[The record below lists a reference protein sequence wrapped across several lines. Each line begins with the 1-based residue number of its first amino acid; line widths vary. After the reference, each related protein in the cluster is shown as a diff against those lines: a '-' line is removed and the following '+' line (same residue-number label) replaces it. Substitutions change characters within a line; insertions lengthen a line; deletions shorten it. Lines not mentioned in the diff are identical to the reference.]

1 MLYKSAVC
9 KAEIQ
14 PITKD
19 NVPFLKKFASRWVE
33 FDEFPD
39 RYKALFANYIKANS
53 MRVGTYNP
61 EFKYYRV
68 IAMHGDIPNE
78 NGDLFL
84 FGDISNPEQ
93 PELLRFDK
101 NLNKQVYLTMAGR
114 GNFINHQNDDVTKA
128 VGLVLDVAPNHE
140 GKFIEALLAVDTK
153 KDPGLVRS
161 IDMGITN
168 SVSMGALCGYSICSI
183 CGNEAAN
190 VNEYCDHIKYHKARK
205 IYHDGEYKLAYE
217 DNRNVNLIELSW
229 VTVPADPDAKLLEK
243 IAKQSPEIL
252 NEILA
257 NEDSK
262 LIYANIINILND
274 ASIIWANDN
283 DIYKK
288 LLTAIRLE
296 SEKRSNSI

>member
-19 NVPFLKKFASRWVE
+19 NIPFLKKFASRWVE

-39 RYKALFANYIKANS
+39 RYKQLFANYIKANS

-78 NGDLFL
+78 NGDLFRW
-84 FGDISNPEQ
+84 GSTENPDE

-101 NLNKQVYLTMAGR
+101 TANRHVYQGFTGR
-114 GNFINHQNDDVTKA
+114 GNFKNHQNDDVSKA
-128 VGLVLDVAPNHE
+128 VGLVLDVAPNHD
-140 GKFIEALLAVDTK
+140 GKFIEALLAVDAK
-153 KDPGLVRS
+153 KDPELVRS

-183 CGNEAAN
+183 CGNEAGN
-190 VNEYCDHIKYHKARK
+190 VDQYCDHIKYHKAKK

-217 DNRNVNLIELSW
+217 DNRNVVLIELSW

-243 IAKQSPEIL
+243 VANVNLELNTL
-252 NEILA
+252 NE
-257 NEDSK
+257 NEK
-262 LIYANIINILND
+262 IFYNAIKNILND
-274 ASIIWANDN
+274 ATVIEKEKLVNSRNIISYLIKDFNDEYRKN
-283 DIYKK
+283 
-288 LLTAIRLE
+288 
-296 SEKRSNSI
+296 